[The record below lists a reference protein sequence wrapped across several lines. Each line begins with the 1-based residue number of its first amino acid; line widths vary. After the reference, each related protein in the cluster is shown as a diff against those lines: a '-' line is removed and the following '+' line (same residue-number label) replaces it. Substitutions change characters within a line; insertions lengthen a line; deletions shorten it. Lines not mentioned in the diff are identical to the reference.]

1 MLYKMTPEEADK
13 LNLES
18 AKDNGNKFAF
28 PIDESFP
35 THNGL
40 TKREYMATQLMP
52 GLLSHGHDTRTAVEY
67 SVKAV
72 DLLLIEL
79 NKNK

>member
-1 MLYKMTPEEADK
+1 MTKEDADK
-13 LNLES
+13 LNLEK
-18 AKDNGNKFAF
+18 AKENGNLPMNPVVSNFY
-28 PIDESFP
+28 
-35 THNGL
+35 HNGL
-40 TKREYMATQLMP
+40 TKREYMATQLMV

-79 NKNK
+79 NKTR

>member
-1 MLYKMTPEEADK
+1 MIKEEADN

-18 AKDNGNKFAF
+18 AKDNGNDSAF
-28 PIDESFP
+28 PNKDAYGFY
-35 THNGL
+35 HYGL
-40 TKREYMATQLMP
+40 NKREYMATQLMA

-67 SVKAV
+67 SVKGV

>member
-1 MLYKMTPEEADK
+1 MTPEETEK

-18 AKDNGNKFAF
+18 AKDNGNDSAF
-28 PIDESFP
+28 PNKDAYGFL
-35 THNGL
+35 HYGL
-40 TKREYMATQLMP
+40 TKREYMATQLMV
-52 GLLSHGHDTRTAVEY
+52 GLLSHGHDTRTAIEY
-67 SVKAV
+67 SVEAV

>member
-1 MLYKMTPEEADK
+1 MTPEEAEK

-18 AKDNGNKFAF
+18 AKNNGNDSAF
-28 PIDESFP
+28 PNKDAYGFL
-35 THNGL
+35 HYGL
-40 TKREYMATQLMP
+40 TKREYMAIQLMS
-52 GLLSHGHDTRTAVEY
+52 GLLSDGETSPNSAAEHAV
-67 SVKAV
+67 VAV

>member
-1 MLYKMTPEEADK
+1 MIKEEADN

-18 AKDNGNKFAF
+18 AKDNGDSLAF
-28 PIDESFP
+28 PFISKYE
-35 THNGL
+35 NQEGL
-40 TKREYMATQLMP
+40 TKREYIATQLMA

>member
-1 MLYKMTPEEADK
+1 
-13 LNLES
+13 
-18 AKDNGNKFAF
+18 
-28 PIDESFP
+28 
-35 THNGL
+35 
-40 TKREYMATQLMP
+40 MATQLMV

-79 NKNK
+79 NKTR

>member
-1 MLYKMTPEEADK
+1 MTPEEADK

-18 AKDNGNKFAF
+18 AKDNGNDSAF
-28 PIDESFP
+28 PNQDTSGYL
-35 THNGL
+35 HYGL
-40 TKREYMATQLMP
+40 TKREYMATQLMS
-52 GLLSHGHDTRTAVEY
+52 GAMAGHCSPEEAMGRAIRG
-67 SVKAV
+67 V

>member
-1 MLYKMTPEEADK
+1 MTKEEVDK

-18 AKDNGNKFAF
+18 ALENGNQLVF
-28 PIDESFP
+28 PIDSSIP
-35 THNGL
+35 HHYGL
-40 TKREYMATQLMP
+40 TKREYMATQLMS
-52 GLLSHGHDTRTAVEY
+52 GAMSGHCSPEEAMERAIRG
-67 SVKAV
+67 V

>member
-1 MLYKMTPEEADK
+1 MNQERANE
-13 LNLES
+13 LNLEK
-18 AKDNGNKFAF
+18 AKENGNLPMNPVVSDFY
-28 PIDESFP
+28 
-35 THNGL
+35 HNGL
-40 TKREYMATQLMP
+40 TKREYMATQLMV

-79 NKNK
+79 NKTR

>member
-1 MLYKMTPEEADK
+1 MTKEDVDK
-13 LNLES
+13 LNLEK
-18 AKDNGNKFAF
+18 AKENGNLPMNPVVSNFY
-28 PIDESFP
+28 
-35 THNGL
+35 HNGL
-40 TKREYMATQLMP
+40 TKREYMATQLMV

-79 NKNK
+79 NKTR

>member
-1 MLYKMTPEEADK
+1 MNQERANE
-13 LNLES
+13 LNLEK
-18 AKDNGNKFAF
+18 AKENGNLPMNPVVSNFY
-28 PIDESFP
+28 
-35 THNGL
+35 HNGL
-40 TKREYMATQLMP
+40 TKREYMATQLMV

-79 NKNK
+79 NKTR

>member
-1 MLYKMTPEEADK
+1 MTKEEADE

-18 AKDNGNKFAF
+18 ARDNGNELAF
-28 PIDESFP
+28 PFISNYE
-35 THNGL
+35 HHEGL
-40 TKREYMATQLMP
+40 TKREYMATQLMT

>member
-1 MLYKMTPEEADK
+1 MTKEEADK

-18 AKDNGNKFAF
+18 AKDNGNALAF
-28 PIDESFP
+28 PTKDAFGFY
-35 THNGL
+35 HYGL
-40 TKREYMATQLMP
+40 TKREYMATQLMV
-52 GLLSHGHDTRTAVEY
+52 GLLSYGHDTKTAVKY
-67 SVKAV
+67 SVEAV

>member
-1 MLYKMTPEEADK
+1 MTPEEADK

-18 AKDNGNKFAF
+18 AKDNGNDSTF
-28 PIDESFP
+28 PNKDAVGYL
-35 THNGL
+35 HYGL
-40 TKREYMATQLMP
+40 TKREYMATQLMS
-52 GLLSHGHDTRTAVEY
+52 GAMSGHCSPEEAMGRAIRG
-67 SVKAV
+67 V

>member
-1 MLYKMTPEEADK
+1 MTPEEADK
-13 LNLES
+13 LNLEA
-18 AKDNGNKFAF
+18 AKDNGNDSAF
-28 PIDESFP
+28 PNKDAYGFF
-35 THNGL
+35 HYGL
-40 TKREYMATQLMP
+40 TKREYMATQLMS

-72 DLLLIEL
+72 DLLLVEL